1 MMILV
6 NVYELM
12 ILTKYDYP
20 MKTNR
25 VLLFVLFI
33 TALTFSSFTKVDKEK
48 PESKFIVVLD
58 AGHGGHDHGNKG
70 NGYKESEISL
80 NIVLDVGK
88 QLEKNPNI
96 KVVYTR
102 KTDVFV
108 DLFERGQIANRA
120 KADLFV
126 SVHCNAHKSD
136 AHGTETFVLG
146 THKNQTNFEVAKKEN
161 SVIFLE
167 DDYQSKYKGFD
178 PNSPESVMSILIS
191 QEEYLDQ
198 SIMLASLIQN
208 RFTNKLK
215 RTNRGVKQAGFI
227 VLHQTVMPSVLVEVG
242 FLTNREEGAYLNSF
256 KGQMDMSNSITSA
269 ILEYKHSLDGNVDDF
284 VFYDNTPEVKP
295 TETIEAPKIS
305 EVIKHLDSSITFKV
319 QIAATSKSIE
329 PKPNNFKG
337 LKNVTRE
344 KEGGLFKYF
353 YGNTSNYNNVKA
365 LEEEAI
371 NKGYKSCFIVAFKDS
386 KKISLSEALKT
397 TTN

>member
-1 MMILV
+1 
-6 NVYELM
+6 
-12 ILTKYDYP
+12 

-33 TALTFSSFTKVDKEK
+33 IVLTFSSFIKVGKNETVEK
-48 PESKFIVVLD
+48 FVVVLD
-58 AGHGGHDHGNKG
+58 AGHGGHDPGNMG
-70 NGYKESEISL
+70 NGYKEKDIAL
-80 NIVLDVGK
+80 KIVLDVGS

-96 KVVYTR
+96 KVIYTR
-102 KTDVFV
+102 DKDVFV
-108 DLFERGQIANRA
+108 DLFERGQIANKA

-126 SVHCNAHKSD
+126 SVHCNSHKSE

-167 DDYQSKYKGFD
+167 SDYKSKYGNFD

-198 SIMLASLIQN
+198 SIMLASLIQK
-208 RFTNKLK
+208 RFTTKLK
-215 RTNRGVKQAGFI
+215 RHNRGVKQAGFI

-242 FLTNREEGAYLNSF
+242 FLTYKEEGAYLNSQS
-256 KGQMDMSNSITSA
+256 GQKDMANSITSA
-269 ILEYKHSLDGNVDDF
+269 ILEYKHSLDGNVGNFEFEDPI
-284 VFYDNTPEVKP
+284 PEE
-295 TETIEAPKIS
+295 ETIESTTIPNETEETI
-305 EVIKHLDSSITFKV
+305 IGSITFKV
-319 QIAATSKSIE
+319 QIAATSRAIE
-329 PKPNNFKG
+329 PNPNNFKG
-337 LKNVTRE
+337 LKNITRE

-371 NKGYKSCFIVAFKDS
+371 NKGYKSCFIVAFKDT

-397 TTN
+397 TAN